1 MSAHLV
7 RRMKDMSASLPKP
20 RLGEWDVPSLLTEA
34 AEEIERLRLYAIKL
48 ECGISCPSLHPNAID
63 VGREETQV
71 NWMAIHG
78 VSP

>member
-7 RRMKDMSASLPKP
+7 KRLKDMAPSLPKP
-20 RLGEWDVPSLLTEA
+20 RLGEWDVPSLLVEA
-34 AEEIERLRLYAIKL
+34 AEEIERLRAYAMKL
-48 ECGISCPSLHPNAID
+48 ESPPNCGDYVEKC
-63 VGREETQV
+63 REQTGV

>member
-1 MSAHLV
+1 MSHLV
-7 RRMKDMSASLPKP
+7 TRMKNMAASLPRP

-34 AEEIERLRLYAIKL
+34 AEEIERLRKYAILL
-48 ECGISCPSLHPNAID
+48 ESGQMSGKQNFVQARQD
-63 VGREETQV
+63 TQV

>member
-7 RRMKDMSASLPKP
+7 LRLKDMAASVPKP
-20 RLGEWDVPSLLTEA
+20 RIGEWDVPGMMIEA
-34 AEEIERLRLYAIKL
+34 AEEIERLRKYAIML
-48 ECGISCPSLHPNAID
+48 ESPPTCGDYINKC
-63 VGREETQV
+63 REQTQV